1 MSIAT
6 NYIQSTQLQFKDTK
20 RLGTAILNT
29 LTETELHFKYNNESS
44 SIATIVAH
52 IAGNMH
58 SRWTDFYTEDG
69 EKAWRKRD
77 AEFEISTVSKTEIIQ
92 LWEDGW
98 NCLFHI
104 IDDLSPEKLEME
116 IFIRSEKHTVLEA
129 INRQIS
135 HYSYHV
141 GQLVYIAKMI
151 QNNQWKPLSI
161 PKNKSKE
168 YQHKKF
174 EK

>member
-1 MSIAT
+1 MPIAT
-6 NYIQSTQLQFKDTK
+6 NFIQSIQFQFKDTK
-20 RLGTAILNT
+20 RLGTAVLNA
-29 LTETELHFKYNNESS
+29 LTETELHYKYNSESS

-52 IAGNMH
+52 IVGNMH
-58 SRWTDFYTEDG
+58 SRWTNFYTEDG
-69 EKAWRKRD
+69 EKTWRKRD
-77 AEFEISTVSKTEIIQ
+77 AEFEISTLSKTEIIQ

-116 IFIRSEKHTVLEA
+116 IFIRLEKHTALEA